1 MRHIT
6 IGITQGDINS
16 VGFEVIMKVLA
27 ESKIYEGKT
36 FIVYGSP
43 KAAAY
48 HKKSLDLPNF
58 NFNVIASA
66 SEALPKRAN
75 MIDCVGEEVS
85 VDAGMA
91 TQEAG
96 KYAMMALHAGFEDLK
111 NNKIDVL
118 ITMPVNKDSIQ
129 KAGIVFQGHTSFFG
143 KAFNT
148 TQHTDLFVN
157 DAIKT
162 CYVSSASQLFQVV
175 KSITKDAVL
184 EKIVALN
191 DSLRVDFGISKPK
204 IAVLALNAVLG
215 DEDAAITKAVEEA
228 KNSGFMTVGPYTAEK
243 FFATAEYKN
252 FDGVIGMYRDQVVTP
267 FKALSYDDSYLFSMG
282 LPKICVSPQMSLDYA
297 NVGKNNAD
305 ESPLLC
311 AIYSAYDL
319 LKQREE
325 YAELIK
331 NQLK

>member
-58 NFNVIASA
+58 NFNVISSA
-66 SEALPKRAN
+66 AEALPKRAN
-75 MIDCVGEEVS
+75 MIDCVGEEVR

-96 KYAMMALHAGFEDLK
+96 KFAMMALQAGYEDLK
-111 NNKIDVL
+111 NNNIDVL
-118 ITMPVNKDSIQ
+118 ITMPLNRDSVQ
-129 KAGIVFQGHTSFFG
+129 KAGIVFQNHTNFLG
-143 KAFNT
+143 RAFNT
-148 TQHTDLFVN
+148 TQHSELYVS
-157 DAIKT
+157 DALKV
-162 CYVSSASQLFQVV
+162 CYVSSASQLSQVV
-175 KSITKDAVL
+175 KSISKDAVL

-191 DSLRVDFGISKPK
+191 DSLRYDFCITKPK
-204 IAVLALNAVLG
+204 IAVLSLNSELG
-215 DEDAAITKAVEEA
+215 DDDAVITKAVEEA
-228 KNSGFMTVGPYTAEK
+228 KASGFMTVGPYTAES
-243 FFATAEYKN
+243 FFASAKYKD

-267 FKALSYDDSYLFSMG
+267 FKALAYDDSYMFTMG
-282 LPKICVSPQMSLDYA
+282 LPKICVTPQMDLDYA